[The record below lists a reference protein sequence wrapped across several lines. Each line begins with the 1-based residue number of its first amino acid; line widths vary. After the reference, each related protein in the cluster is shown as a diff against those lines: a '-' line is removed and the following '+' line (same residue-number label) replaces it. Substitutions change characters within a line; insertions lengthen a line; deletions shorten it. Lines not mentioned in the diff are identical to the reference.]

1 MDPGVTGEKDFSSS
15 FCYKVCTSELLKTG
29 HLCLCVYRC
38 KDWDLIDSAQ
48 KARLELAK
56 VEDGEFW

>member
-1 MDPGVTGEKDFSSS
+1 MDPGVTGEKDFILLQG
-15 FCYKVCTSELLKTG
+15 FTSELLKTG
-29 HLCLCVYRC
+29 HLCLCVCRC